1 MIVGI
6 ILYECTEDD
15 HRALYALSRLRVE
28 QSIQEQLKR
37 SKRLMRRR
45 KEALRKAKALGLHCI
60 AGGKSRKGA
69 VNG

>member
-1 MIVGI
+1 MKIGI

-15 HRALYALSRLRVE
+15 YRALYALSRLRVE
-28 QSIQEQLKR
+28 QSIQKQLKR
-37 SKRLMRRR
+37 TQRLMRRR
-45 KEALRKAKALGLHCI
+45 RKALQKAKALGLYCI